1 MRHRTMRKHAFY
13 VLSSLALVAAV
24 AFSPASAIAKG
35 WPNQGHF
42 VGGTHKLRHA
52 VVVDIDGSLTIYT
65 NGNFGDTNGIFLNTG
80 NAYTRKGSVLLM
92 NVYYRLGYDIVY
104 VCGRPKDMTVNGMP
118 MGDATLKWLH
128 DNGYPTEPDR
138 TVLLVSAEPDNAV
151 INAPNPG
158 EAMAEN
164 MGKHGTDMIAGMLK
178 TLQKKTKISYDYGYN
193 DSDVVVNAFLKAGVQ
208 PDHIFTIGNLG
219 VTRLG
224 YKGSQ
229 PITGRELN
237 PGYGKHIVDY
247 VIPNVPDVSGRN

>member
-1 MRHRTMRKHAFY
+1 MTKRTLSVFSILILAAATAFAT
-13 VLSSLALVAAV
+13 SDALAG
-24 AFSPASAIAKG
+24 S
-35 WPNQGHF
+35 WPNQGDF
-42 VGGTHKLRHA
+42 VGGTTGLRHA

-80 NAYTRKGSVLLM
+80 NAYTRDDSVLLM
-92 NVYYRLGYDIVY
+92 NIYYRLGYDIVY

-138 TVLLVSAEPDNAV
+138 TVLLISAEPDSVV
-151 INAPNPG
+151 INAADPG

-193 DSDVVVNAFLKAGVQ
+193 DSDVVVNAFLKAGV
-208 PDHIFTIGNLG
+208 PADHIFTIGNLG
-219 VTRLG
+219 VSRLG
-224 YKGSQ
+224 YKGSH
-229 PITGRELN
+229 PITGRGLN
-237 PGYGKHIVDY
+237 PGYGRHIVDY
-247 VIPNVPDVSGRN
+247 VIPNVPDVGDRN